1 MPCAQSKAL
10 TSEEE
15 VTGVSAD
22 GERSSE
28 RLHPMQLSDYTSA
41 VARNKHVFNKLRSA
55 QFRVETRKRMI
66 QMELNS
72 YLEQYDEGFLGRSA
86 VMMLMHELEHQSDH
100 HKVLEADDV
109 IHLITPDCLRHGLY
123 SWQLEGTWGMVFKF
137 FGFGVIRN
145 LCVGTILNS
154 MTTGWD
160 ACEAFCR
167 AKLDVSAQLDDMV
180 SVSAE
185 MVESLKDDIAQQV
198 QAVKKAQCV
207 ATAKYP
213 DVMRGVKTKKITKQ
227 LLTKTMNLIQ
237 EQHEEQMLDKEDLK
251 KLTDT
256 INMRMDEVFNVSWK
270 SFVQFE
276 EDITMEGVLDSLA
289 WVQSLTTA
297 KGGKPGAREKLYRLA
312 TEKKRGPAENLLLK
326 NERSRHILI
335 VITGFAE
342 IVDSTG
348 NVCMYCGAGSMI
360 GDVSVLT
367 AKPSLFDVRSVTDV
381 TVCELEA
388 EALLS
393 LMDEERSLE
402 HSLWKMC
409 GYRIAKRFL
418 LPNDDLQDD
427 MEAMMNEGG
436 GSEASSGA
444 KNDGAHTAPTTARTR
459 PCSLGTR

>member
-1 MPCAQSKAL
+1 M

-160 ACEAFCR
+160 ACE
-167 AKLDVSAQLDDMV
+167 
-180 SVSAE
+180 
-185 MVESLKDDIAQQV
+185 
-198 QAVKKAQCV
+198 
-207 ATAKYP
+207 
-213 DVMRGVKTKKITKQ
+213 KT
-227 LLTKTMNLIQ
+227 
-237 EQHEEQMLDKEDLK
+237 
-251 KLTDT
+251 
-256 INMRMDEVFNVSWK
+256 
-270 SFVQFE
+270 
-276 EDITMEGVLDSLA
+276 
-289 WVQSLTTA
+289 
-297 KGGKPGAREKLYRLA
+297 Y
-312 TEKKRGPAENLLLK
+312 
-326 NERSRHILI
+326 
-335 VITGFAE
+335 
-342 IVDSTG
+342 
-348 NVCMYCGAGSMI
+348 
-360 GDVSVLT
+360 
-367 AKPSLFDVRSVTDV
+367 
-381 TVCELEA
+381 
-388 EALLS
+388 
-393 LMDEERSLE
+393 
-402 HSLWKMC
+402 
-409 GYRIAKRFL
+409 
-418 LPNDDLQDD
+418 
-427 MEAMMNEGG
+427 
-436 GSEASSGA
+436 
-444 KNDGAHTAPTTARTR
+444 
-459 PCSLGTR
+459 